1 MKMKIKRC
9 SGINR
14 SLGGS
19 IAIFILITIVGIFM
33 FFPFIYAILQS
44 VKPMEEIFI
53 FPPRFWVKNPTGE
66 NYRLLSTLTDSLW
79 VPFSRYL
86 MNTVAVTLAGTL
98 LNLLF
103 ASMAAFP
110 LAKYDFPGSKWIFNI
125 VVSALLFAGPVTA
138 LPQYIV
144 IAKLGLINSLWA
156 VILPAV
162 ALPLGLFL
170 MKNFMG
176 QISNAMLE
184 AATIDGAGILRI
196 FISICMPL
204 VKPAMFTLI
213 IFSFQSL
220 WNSTGGNY
228 LYDEAIKLLP
238 TVLNQITSSGLARA
252 GVTAAAGVI
261 MMIPPFILFVI
272 LQSRII
278 ETMAFSGIKG

>member
-1 MKMKIKRC
+1 MRMKVRRR

-19 IAIFILITIVGIFM
+19 IVIFIVLALVGAFM
-33 FFPFIYAILQS
+33 LLPFIYAIVQS
-44 VKPMEEIFI
+44 IKPMEEVFI
-53 FPPRFWVKNPTGE
+53 FPPRFWVKNPTSE

-79 VPFSRYL
+79 IPFSRYL
-86 MNTVAVTLAGTL
+86 MNTVVVTLAGTL

-176 QISNAMLE
+176 QISDAMLE
-184 AATIDGAGILRI
+184 AATIDGAGIFRI

-220 WNSTGGNY
+220 WSSTGGSY
-228 LYDEAIKLLP
+228 IYDEALKLLP
-238 TVLNQITSSGLARA
+238 TVLNQITSSGLARV

-261 MMIPPFILFVI
+261 MMIPPFILFVV